1 MTALGELRF
10 DESLDE
16 SPRIKGSRISAI
28 QIYEMHVLRGLTTQE
43 IAEKYEA
50 LDLEAVKQ
58 AVKYCISH
66 PDEVRRQAT
75 SPLTV
80 EIAERQS
87 RSQGPASA

>member
-1 MTALGELRF
+1 MAVFDKLQF
-10 DESLDE
+10 DESLEE
-16 SPRIKGSRISAI
+16 SPRIEDSRISAI
-28 QIYEMHVLRGLTTQE
+28 QIYEMHVLRGLTTRE